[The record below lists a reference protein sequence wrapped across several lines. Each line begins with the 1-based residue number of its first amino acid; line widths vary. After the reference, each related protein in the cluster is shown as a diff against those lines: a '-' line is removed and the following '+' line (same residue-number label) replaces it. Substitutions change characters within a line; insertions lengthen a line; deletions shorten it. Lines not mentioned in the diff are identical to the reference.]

1 MSTRSQFPEI
11 PGWRFTLIETSSG
24 VYQAEGFHD
33 DGRSVSRTGHDPSVL
48 IRETAEDAQNLK
60 SK

>member
-1 MSTRSQFPEI
+1 MSTRGPFPEM
-11 PGWRFTLIETSSG
+11 PGRRFTLTETSFR
-24 VYQAEGFHD
+24 VYQAQGFHD

>member
-1 MSTRSQFPEI
+1 MSTRSPFPEI
-11 PGWRFTLIETSSG
+11 PGWHFTLTETSSG

-48 IRETAEDAQNLK
+48 IKETAEDAQNLK
-60 SK
+60 S